1 VALFHIQ
8 NFLPSFSSRLLPP
21 SLKTTIGG
29 RSFFLVSVMT
39 AIQDYLDR
47 LVAGEDLDTSQAYR
61 AFSAVMDG
69 ECSDVELAALLTA
82 IRIKREAVSEI
93 VGAARAMQERATPIL
108 ATTRGLLDTC
118 GTGGDQLQTF
128 NISTATAFVVAAC
141 GVPIAKHGNRGVSSV
156 SGSPD
161 VLEQLGVQNN
171 LSPEA
176 VARCV
181 DELGIGFCFAPLFH
195 SAMKHAAPVR
205 KQLRFRTIFN
215 LLGPLTNPAKADF
228 QLLGTGR
235 VETAGRLAR
244 ALAELGRRHAYVVCG
259 ADQLDEVSL
268 WGTTSAFEVTGA
280 QVVEHHWTAETF
292 GLPECQVADLQ
303 INSPAESAAILRGIF
318 EGRPGPQRNIVLAN
332 AAAGLLAAQAASDPR
347 DGVEQAAVAIDSGKV
362 PDLVHRLAELSTKL
376 GT

>member
-1 VALFHIQ
+1 
-8 NFLPSFSSRLLPP
+8 
-21 SLKTTIGG
+21 
-29 RSFFLVSVMT
+29 
-39 AIQDYLDR
+39 
-47 LVAGEDLDTSQAYR
+47 
-61 AFSAVMDG
+61 
-69 ECSDVELAALLTA
+69 
-82 IRIKREAVSEI
+82 
-93 VGAARAMQERATPIL
+93 MQERATPIL
-108 ATTRGLLDTC
+108 TKTRGLLDTC

-141 GVPIAKHGNRGVSSV
+141 GVPIAKHGNRGVSSI

-161 VLEQLGVQNN
+161 VLEQLGVNN
-171 LSPEA
+171 DLSPEA

-215 LLGPLTNPAKADF
+215 LLGPLTNPAKAEF

-268 WGTTSAFEVTGA
+268 WGSTTAFEVSGGH
-280 QVVEHHWTAETF
+280 VVEHHWSAATF
-292 GLPECQVADLQ
+292 DLPQCQVSELR
-303 INSPAESAAILRGIF
+303 INSPGESAAILRGIF
-318 EGRPGPQRNIVLAN
+318 AGQPGPQRNIVLAN
-332 AAAGLLAAQAASDPR
+332 ASAGLLAAQAAADPI
-347 DGVEQAAVAIDSGKV
+347 DGVEKAAIAIDSGKV
-362 PDLVHRLAELSTKL
+362 RDLVGRLAELTTRLSV
-376 GT
+376 

>member
-1 VALFHIQ
+1 
-8 NFLPSFSSRLLPP
+8 
-21 SLKTTIGG
+21 
-29 RSFFLVSVMT
+29 M
-39 AIQDYLDR
+39 LDQ
-47 LVAGEDLDTSQAYR
+47 LMAGVDLDSSQAYA

-69 ECSDVELAALLTA
+69 QCSDVELAALLTA

-93 VGAARAMQERATPIL
+93 VGAARAMQERATPIIT
-108 ATTRGLLDTC
+108 ATRGLLDTC

-141 GVPIAKHGNRGVSSV
+141 GVPIAKHGNRGVSSI

-181 DELGIGFCFAPLFH
+181 DELGVGFCFAPLFH

-215 LLGPLTNPAKADF
+215 LLGPLTNPARAEF

-244 ALAELGRRHAYVVCG
+244 ALAELGRQHAFVVCG

-268 WGTTSAFEVTGA
+268 WGTTTAFEVCGG
-280 QVVEHHWTAETF
+280 QVVEHLWSAGTF
-292 GLPECQVADLQ
+292 GLPECQVAELR
-303 INSPAESAAILRGIF
+303 ISSPAESAAILRDVFAGQ
-318 EGRPGPQRNIVLAN
+318 PGPHRNIVLAN
-332 AAAGLLAAQAASDPR
+332 AAAGLLAAQAVSDPR
-347 DGVEQAAVAIDSGKV
+347 HGVERAAAAIDSGRV
-362 PDLVHRLAELSTKL
+362 SELVHRLAELTTKL
-376 GT
+376 GK